1 MTGPAEPP
9 AGAGWLLEVD
19 PASAGLRLDLFLS
32 LRIHRLSRA
41 RAARL
46 RVVDLDEPDRSLR
59 KSQTVRAGQRLW
71 VERPLPDGDAE
82 TSAPVVLHADADL
95 LVLAKPPDLAVHPTA
110 SRFVRTVTHWLATTT
125 PEGTPRPEP
134 AHRLD
139 VETSGV
145 LVCGR
150 HALAIRALKQLFAD
164 QHVQKRYLAVVEGR
178 PAWDETLV
186 DQPLGPAT
194 DSAVRIKM
202 GPGDLPAV
210 TALKVVARGGRRSMV
225 EARPVSGRQ
234 HQIRVHL
241 ALLGHPI
248 VGDKLYGPDEGLFL
262 AHLDRPLDDAE
273 LGRLGHPRHALHAA
287 EVALPWRGEVRRF
300 QAAWPAELDALWQ
313 D

>member
-1 MTGPAEPP
+1 MTPDPP

-19 PASAGLRLDLFLS
+19 PGSAGLRLDLFLS

-46 RVVDLDEPDRSLR
+46 RVVDLDEPERSLR

-71 VERPLPDGDAE
+71 VERPLPDGEAE
-82 TSAPVVLHADADL
+82 TSAPVVLHADTDL

-110 SRFVRTVTHWLATTT
+110 SRFVRTVTHWLASTT
-125 PEGTPRPEP
+125 PEGVPRPEP

-145 LVCGR
+145 LLCGR
-150 HALAIRALKQLFAD
+150 HALAIRTLKQLFVD
-164 QHVQKRYLAVVEGR
+164 QQVRKRYLAVVEGR
-178 PAWDETLV
+178 PSWDARTV
-186 DQPLGPAT
+186 DQPLGPAA
-194 DSAVRIKM
+194 DSEVRIKM
-202 GPGDLPAV
+202 GPGDLSAV
-210 TALKVVARGGRRSMV
+210 TALKVVARGGRRSLI
-225 EARPVSGRQ
+225 EARPISGRQ

-241 ALLGHPI
+241 ALEGHPI

-262 AHLDRPLDDAE
+262 AHLDRALTPAE
-273 LGRLGHPRHALHAA
+273 LARLGHPRQALHAA
-287 EVALPWRGEVRRF
+287 EVELPWRGATRRF
-300 QAAWPAELDALWQ
+300 QAALPADLDALWQ